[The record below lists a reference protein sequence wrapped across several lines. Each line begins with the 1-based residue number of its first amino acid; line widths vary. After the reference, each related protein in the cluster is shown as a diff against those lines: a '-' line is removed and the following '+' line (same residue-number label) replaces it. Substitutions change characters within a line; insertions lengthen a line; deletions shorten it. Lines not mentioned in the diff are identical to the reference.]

1 MSLQKNLQAENT
13 SLRLERDAYRTK
25 YGKARTDLASL
36 QAQLDETK
44 DEVADL
50 KRALQHATA
59 ESTRPIDLPQ
69 SKLQVMLRLHD
80 SDLDVYEKKN
90 TCVRLLLRVFLR
102 ILSRSGISLL
112 KPNLRVMMRLNI
124 LAALRLWRDLII
136 QQRL

>member
-124 LAALRLWRDLII
+124 LAALRL
-136 QQRL
+136 